1 MSDEKTVLYYV
12 HDPMCSWC
20 WGFRPV
26 WQEVKQALQNEVKID
41 YLVGGLAPDS
51 TEAMPLELQQK
62 LAQTW
67 RTIEEKI
74 PGTRF
79 NFDFWQQCSPRR
91 STYPA
96 CRAVLIAKQ
105 AAPELEEAMI
115 YAIQKAYYEQ
125 ARNPSD
131 DDTLIALAIELG
143 LGGAWFAE
151 QLHAPETEQLL
162 QRDFDFARSLGGQG
176 FPSLILRQGGDS
188 IFIPHSYTDV
198 VETLRRIHQYL

>member
-131 DDTLIALAIELG
+131 DDTLIALATELG
-143 LGGAWFAE
+143 LDGAWFAE
-151 QLHAPETEQLL
+151 QLHAPDTEQLL
-162 QRDFDFARSLGGQG
+162 QRDFDFARSLGGHG
-176 FPSLILRQGGDS
+176 FPSLILRQGEDS
-188 IFIPHSYTDV
+188 VFIPHSYTSAE
-198 VETLRRIHQYL
+198 ETLRRIRQYL

>member
-1 MSDEKTVLYYV
+1 MSHENTVLYYV

-26 WQEVKQALQNEVKID
+26 WQEVKQALQNEVNID

-51 TEAMPLELQQK
+51 AVAMPLELQQK
-62 LAQTW
+62 LSQTW

-74 PGTRF
+74 PGARF
-79 NFDFWQQCSPRR
+79 NFDFWEQCSPRR

-115 YAIQKAYYEQ
+115 VAIQKAYYEQ

-131 DDTLIALAIELG
+131 DETLIALASELG
-143 LGGAWFAE
+143 LDGAWFAE
-151 QLHAPETEQLL
+151 QLHAPDTELLL
-162 QRDFDFARSLGGQG
+162 QRDFDFARSLGGHG
-176 FPSLILRQGGDS
+176 FPSLILRQGGDFV
-188 IFIPHSYTDV
+188 FIPHSYTDAA
-198 VETLRRIHQYL
+198 ETLHRIRQYL